1 MDSLVGKYFDFG
13 QALEFLKQGISVT
26 NELYNDKFRFE
37 LIDGIVYLT
46 NYVSEFENEFFDVD
60 GEHAY
65 LEELDSI
72 SMEDIMNE
80 RWYIYES

>member
-1 MDSLVGKYFDFG
+1 M
-13 QALEFLKQGISVT
+13 
-26 NELYNDKFRFE
+26 EL
-37 LIDGIVYLT
+37 YLT
-46 NYVSEFENEFFDVD
+46 NYVSEFGNEFFDVD